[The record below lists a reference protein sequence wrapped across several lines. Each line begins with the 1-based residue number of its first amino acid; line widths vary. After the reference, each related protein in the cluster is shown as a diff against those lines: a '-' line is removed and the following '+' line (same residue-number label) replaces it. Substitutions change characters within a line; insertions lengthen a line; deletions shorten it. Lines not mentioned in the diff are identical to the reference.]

1 MMTVVF
7 TVYFFLIGMLVT
19 SFTNVVGLRVPV
31 GESIVRPRSHCPNCG
46 HVLGPLELTPVIGY
60 LVLRGKCRTC
70 QLPISIKYPALEL
83 LGGILY
89 AYAFYQFGWS
99 MQFVL
104 SILLTSLLSILV
116 MSDLAYMLIP
126 NKILLFFLPISL
138 IVRYLSP
145 LENWYNPIIGGFVG
159 FFLLFVIFLASR
171 QGMGAGDVKLFGV
184 LGIFLGPLHVVIALF
199 VSAFVGSIIGLGLL
213 GLKRVERK
221 QPIPFVPSIAVGTL
235 LTYYFA
241 DDWVK
246 LYLDLFL

>member
-1 MMTVVF
+1 MTIVF
-7 TVYFFLIGMLVT
+7 TVYFFIIGMLIT
-19 SFTNVVGLRVPV
+19 SFTNVVGLRIPV

-46 HVLGPLELTPVIGY
+46 HVLGALELTPVIGY
-60 LVLRGKCRTC
+60 LALRGKCRDC
-70 QLPISIKYPALEL
+70 QLPISAKYPAPEL
-83 LGGILY
+83 LGGVLY

-104 SILLTSLLSILV
+104 TLVLTSLLFILV
-116 MSDLAYMLIP
+116 MSDLAYMLVP

-145 LENWYNPIIGGFVG
+145 YENWYNPIIGGIVG
-159 FFLLFVIFLASR
+159 FSLLFAIFLASR
-171 QGMGAGDVKLFGV
+171 QGMGAGDVKLFGL
-184 LGIFLGPLHVVIALF
+184 LGIFLGPLDVVIALF
-199 VSAFVGSIIGLGLL
+199 VSALVGSVIGLTLL

-221 QPIPFVPSIAVGTL
+221 QPIPFVPSIAIGTL

-241 DDWVK
+241 DDWVT